1 MLEAKLIGFKEGL
14 KIAVI
19 GLVFYSCLLQKGKK
33 GLMKPFNL
41 GIAASVIIS
50 IIIFLVFQDAINK
63 QILTSIIATSFAFFL
78 VLSAASLLHASG
90 TNLFRLPGNADSIPH
105 GPSPSGQS
113 FFSEGA
119 AGWIIVF
126 FAVLIFFIPDS
137 IGSLLFLKELAFI
150 KGVEVQPYV
159 YAFAGFLIPFIIM
172 YLVARFYRPYWIGK
186 FFDLPQFLLFLAIV
200 KLLGS
205 GIKGIAELSLIP
217 SVQRGFMKFVH
228 DFVHQTLVLF
238 LIPDHPILKTTVWDF
253 IGVFFGADLAS
264 FASLII
270 LLFFPLMFIYFGLFK
285 PLPEPE
291 AQTNVQRRKIKS
303 VILSDRRKKALPVF
317 VFTAFVLTAW
327 FSQRG
332 ETVSQIYEPVPTPV
346 IVEKGMV
353 SIPRK
358 VPGVDLMNGML
369 HKFSLV
375 HEGEEI
381 RIIVI
386 KKPGKGLSVALD
398 ACEICP
404 PDGYGQREDHLVCLY
419 CSTPLHIDTLGH
431 PGGCNPIP
439 LGAWIDVKN
448 INVKLE
454 EVLDKWG
461 YVKAGKGKE
470 QIK

>member
-14 KIAVI
+14 KVAVI

-41 GIAASVIIS
+41 GIAASLIIS
-50 IIIFLVFQDAINK
+50 IIIFLIFQDAINK
-63 QILTSIIATSFAFFL
+63 QILTNIIATSFAFFL

-90 TNLFRLPGNADSIPH
+90 TNLFRPLGNADSISD

-113 FFSEGA
+113 IFSEGA

-126 FAVLIFFIPDS
+126 SAALIFFVPDN

-159 YAFAGFLIPFIIM
+159 YAFIGFLIPLIVL

-186 FFDLPQFLLFLAIV
+186 FFDLPQLLLFLAIV

-270 LLFFPLMFIYFGLFK
+270 LLFFPLMFIYFGLFR

-291 AQTNVQRRKIKS
+291 AQTNVERRKIKS
-303 VILSDRRKKALPVF
+303 IILSDAPV
-317 VFTAFVLTAW
+317 
-327 FSQRG
+327 
-332 ETVSQIYEPVPTPV
+332 
-346 IVEKGMV
+346 
-353 SIPRK
+353 
-358 VPGVDLMNGML
+358 
-369 HKFSLV
+369 
-375 HEGEEI
+375 
-381 RIIVI
+381 
-386 KKPGKGLSVALD
+386 
-398 ACEICP
+398 
-404 PDGYGQREDHLVCLY
+404 
-419 CSTPLHIDTLGH
+419 
-431 PGGCNPIP
+431 
-439 LGAWIDVKN
+439 
-448 INVKLE
+448 
-454 EVLDKWG
+454 
-461 YVKAGKGKE
+461 
-470 QIK
+470 